1 MKLLKGKRL
10 AAVWV
15 CAWFSAARGQVRGV
29 RAQAA
34 SPLSARA
41 SRALCAHTGQ
51 HRFQPAEEAG
61 RKVGPAGP
69 LHPPVLAP
77 AATEEP
83 LRAPAWRERPPPR
96 GAPGAGLHAG
106 PPRRA
111 ARAARPHPGRSGCW
125 RNGVNRPVLKHGPRS
140 LTTMRVF
147 GWQART
153 RNESDARWDGGNAR
167 TIGRS

>member
-15 CAWFSAARGQVRGV
+15 CARFSRGSRRGCGV
-29 RAQAA
+29 RARALPVRLAA
-34 SPLSARA
+34 PPG
-41 SRALCAHTGQ
+41 ALCAHTGQ
-51 HRFQPAEEAG
+51 HRLQPAEKAG

-69 LHPPVLAP
+69 LQPPEPAP
-77 AATEEP
+77 AATEEQH
-83 LRAPAWRERPPPR
+83 RAPAWRERPAPR
-96 GAPGAGLHAG
+96 GAARAGLHAG
-106 PPRRA
+106 PARRA
-111 ARAARPHPGRSGCW
+111 PRASAPHPGRSGCW

-153 RNESDARWDGGNAR
+153 RNESDARWDGGDAR